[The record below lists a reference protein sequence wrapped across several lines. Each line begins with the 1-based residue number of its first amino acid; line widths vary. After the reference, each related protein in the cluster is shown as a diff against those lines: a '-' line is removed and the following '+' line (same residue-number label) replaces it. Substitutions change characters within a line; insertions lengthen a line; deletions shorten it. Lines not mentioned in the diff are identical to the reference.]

1 MDHLGRGMVEVGMEA
16 SLVAEPVVV
25 MAGVRVVGRLEGTM
39 EDVVVCV
46 VAGESERVGTALEAV
61 VKVGA
66 VIWETVVVVGL
77 VPEMGKEE

>member
-1 MDHLGRGMVEVGMEA
+1 MGRGMVEVGMEA

>member
-1 MDHLGRGMVEVGMEA
+1 MGRGMVEVGMEA

-25 MAGVRVVGRLEGTM
+25 MAGVWVVGRLGGTM

-61 VKVGA
+61 VTVGA

>member
-1 MDHLGRGMVEVGMEA
+1 MEA